1 MTAQPKATSRAREEN
16 EALAGRLEVRALSL
30 DVGAVSALTPA
41 CRRIQLRGGDLVGL
55 SSLPGQDLMLSIDTE
70 DGRARRRRYTIR
82 HIDPSA
88 GTVDLDI
95 VIHGDGP
102 GVGWASTVEPGP
114 SVEALGPRGR
124 VGVREDVDWHLFV
137 GDDSF
142 APAALVMAESLPSD
156 SRAILALQVDAADHT
171 QPDAIAAT
179 VEGPRWVLRG
189 AASVDSPAPLV
200 EALSTVV
207 FPGGPG
213 HAYVGGEHAMV
224 QGLRRYLVERGMT
237 PDSIDAKPYW
247 RVGRQNAAHG
257 EPDRD

>member
-30 DVGAVSALTPA
+30 DVDAVSALTPA

-102 GVGWASTVEPGP
+102 GVGWASTV
-114 SVEALGPRGR
+114 
-124 VGVREDVDWHLFV
+124 
-137 GDDSF
+137 
-142 APAALVMAESLPSD
+142 
-156 SRAILALQVDAADHT
+156 
-171 QPDAIAAT
+171 
-179 VEGPRWVLRG
+179 
-189 AASVDSPAPLV
+189 
-200 EALSTVV
+200 
-207 FPGGPG
+207 
-213 HAYVGGEHAMV
+213 
-224 QGLRRYLVERGMT
+224 
-237 PDSIDAKPYW
+237 
-247 RVGRQNAAHG
+247 
-257 EPDRD
+257 